1 LAVIGEPTWASRIS
15 RRQRRLRPLTHKVDA
30 PQYTRDFRERRLEEI
45 RGGVDRRIA
54 DRLDKE
60 INILG
65 AEALKAVNAN
75 PCL

>member
-1 LAVIGEPTWASRIS
+1 MTCAMRC
-15 RRQRRLRPLTHKVDA
+15 QRRLRPLRRKVDA
-30 PQYTRDFRERRLEEI
+30 PQYTCDFRERRLEEI
-45 RGGVDRRIA
+45 IGGVDRRIA

-65 AEALKAVNAN
+65 AEALKAVKAN